1 MTGSG
6 LIEISSGTA
15 FICNFKSAKVKFH
28 NRLAAKTFQKLFIM
42 EETRYIMTPSDLI
55 LVL

>member
-28 NRLAAKTFQKLFIM
+28 NRLAAKTFQNLYIM
-42 EETRYIMTPSDLI
+42 EETRYIMTPSDVI